1 MTNIK
6 GFLSCENK
14 GFQITFD
21 NGMTMSVQWGVG
33 NYCSRR
39 SLDTTSFN
47 PELSERR
54 IHSEDAEIAIWD
66 ELGTWFEF
74 EYDQVK
80 PYCTPDE
87 VAIIMNL
94 VKGANS
100 FEKLKEL
107 LIEFKLY

>member
-1 MTNIK
+1 MTNKK

-21 NGMTMSVQWGVG
+21 NGMTISVQWGVS

-39 SLDTTSFN
+39 SLDTISFN
-47 PELSERR
+47 PELSEKR

-66 ELGTWFEF
+66 ESGNWFDF
-74 EYDQVK
+74 SSDQVK

-87 VAIIMNL
+87 VVQIMNFVRGAKSFVDLREIL
-94 VKGANS
+94 VDFN
-100 FEKLKEL
+100 
-107 LIEFKLY
+107 LI

>member
-1 MTNIK
+1 MTNKK

-47 PELSERR
+47 PELSY
-54 IHSEDAEIAIWD
+54 S
-66 ELGTWFEF
+66 
-74 EYDQVK
+74 
-80 PYCTPDE
+80 
-87 VAIIMNL
+87 
-94 VKGANS
+94 
-100 FEKLKEL
+100 
-107 LIEFKLY
+107 